1 MDNPNKIIIE
11 NQLRKHYKPS
21 LIGQIRS
28 WFISRKCNHIGQDI
42 IIDSNVKLL
51 RFPKNISLG
60 NGVILKEGTRI
71 CPTNI
76 NASISIGDRT
86 TIGYHTM
93 IFSSIEISIGDDC
106 LIAPFCYLIDSNHQI
121 QKDKRINEQPIEANN
136 IVIENDVWLGT
147 GVKILSGVTVG
158 QGSVIAAGS
167 VVNQDV
173 PPYTIFG
180 GTPAKQVGKRI

>member
-1 MDNPNKIIIE
+1 MPDSLILE
-11 NQLRKHYKPS
+11 NQLRKHHKS
-21 LIGQIRS
+21 FIAG
-28 WFISRKCNHIGQDI
+28 WFWRWWTLSQCQSVGKNIVVDP
-42 IIDSNVKLL
+42 NVKLL
-51 RFPKNISLG
+51 RFPQKVAIG
-60 NGVILKEGTRI
+60 NHVILKEGARI

-93 IFSSIEISIGDDC
+93 IFSSIEISIGHDC

-121 QKDKRINEQPIEANN
+121 QKSQRINEQPIEANN

-167 VVNQDV
+167 VVNQNV
-173 PPYTIFG
+173 LPYTIFG
-180 GTPAKQVGKRI
+180 GTPAKQIGKRT